1 VPVDVTL
8 VPPAASPRRVADR
21 PLVRA
26 AAAVF
31 VIASL
36 VAVGGPLLSYRSDVE
51 QLRDLFR
58 DRVAREAA
66 FHADALAHA
75 FHLLEGELLRL
86 AQRPEIDPT
95 DPTAAPEKRVLELA
109 HRRSVLFAGVA
120 VLGIDGRIVWSEPKN
135 LLGEEG
141 VPKAWVD
148 RLTRERRPVIDAM
161 APGGRR
167 FVVAVPVERDERV
180 VGAVVGVFD
189 PSLDATAAGRVSDD
203 LQLIVVDG
211 SGDVLYPTHDVPH
224 WVNDPHLV
232 PRVEQLL
239 ARPEGDTL
247 GLGREDLFAAAAEV
261 SDTGFRV
268 VLVGSEDTVTAPV
281 RRRFLAQLALLI
293 SLQISA
299 VVLLAMFV
307 QRAYRGFV
315 AMEVR
320 AAERNRLV
328 ALGSASSLI
337 AHEVKNSLNGLK
349 AATTLLRA
357 DGESQLPVGTIRAE
371 VDRLQ
376 HLATSLLLFGKP
388 ATAQLRPTALPE
400 LVDDVVDGLRE
411 LPGADEVTITT
422 NLPDRLDI
430 ACDPLLVTTA
440 VQNVVRN
447 AIEAGVAA
455 KDLGRTTAPRVE
467 VAVRATDAEAL
478 ITVVDNAGGP
488 TADVA
493 GRLFTPFASGKPAG
507 IGLGLAMARRAIE
520 AQDGQLMFERTA
532 DGSRFT
538 FSLPRRPAGKVD

>member
-1 VPVDVTL
+1 VPT
-8 VPPAASPRRVADR
+8 PPPRSLADR

-36 VAVGGPLLSYRSDVE
+36 VAVGGPLLSYRSDVA

-66 FHADALAHA
+66 FHADALSHT
-75 FHLLEGELLRL
+75 FHLLEGELQRL

-95 DPTAAPEKRVLELA
+95 DPTAAPEEHVLELA

-120 VLGIDGRIVWSEPKN
+120 VLDVDGQVVWSEPKN
-135 LLGEEG
+135 VLGGEATA
-141 VPKAWVD
+141 KAWVD
-148 RLTRERRPVIDAM
+148 RLGREHRPVIDAM

-167 FVVAVPVERDERV
+167 FVVAVPVEREERL

-189 PSLDATAAGRVSDD
+189 PSLDATAAGRVSED

-211 SGDVLYPTHDVPH
+211 SGDILYPTHDVPH
-224 WVNDPHLV
+224 WANDPQLM
-232 PRVEQLL
+232 PRIETLL

-247 GLGREDLFAAAAEV
+247 GLGREDLFAAADDV

-281 RRRFLAQLALLI
+281 RRRFLAQLVLLI

-307 QRAYRGFV
+307 QRAYRGFG

-320 AAERNRLV
+320 AAERNRLI

-349 AATTLLRA
+349 AATTLLRT

-376 HLATSLLLFGKP
+376 YFSTSLLLFGKP

-411 LPGADEVTITT
+411 LPGADEVTVTT
-422 NLPDRLDI
+422 DLPDRLDVS
-430 ACDPLLVTTA
+430 CDPLLVTTA

-488 TADVA
+488 APEVA

-520 AQDGQLMFERTA
+520 AQDGRLLFERTA

-538 FSLPRRPAGKVD
+538 VSLPRRPAGKVD